1 MGMYESPIKI
11 IESMTDLIYKDIVK
25 KKDDAIFAEIQSSFG
40 VELDRGEL
48 IRALQYDRDQYNKG
62 YADGKR
68 DAMAELVRCKDC
80 KHFDKLF
87 KGVGVINKIG
97 TCYLRKTEG
106 IETAQSCDDFCSYG
120 ERREGE

>member
-1 MGMYESPIKI
+1 MYESPIKI
-11 IESMTDLIYKDIVK
+11 IESTIDSIYKDFVK

-40 VELDRGEL
+40 VDLDREEL

-80 KHFDKLF
+80 KHYKPMKPYPSYNGHTNYCCRCASTRVAD
-87 KGVGVINKIG
+87 
-97 TCYLRKTEG
+97 
-106 IETAQSCDDFCSYG
+106 DDFCSYG